1 MRPLR
6 RLIGER
12 RPDLLWPALGV
23 MLAVHLLG
31 VALTTARTWFLGIAA
46 QRLANDLPDFRG
58 HAAELVAQ
66 GLTTPEEA
74 YRVLA
79 TSG

>member
-1 MRPLR
+1 MV
-6 RLIGER
+6 
-12 RPDLLWPALGV
+12 LLAALHTRNAGNEFAHRAGLLLVGAITASPPAAPREV
-23 MLAVHLLG
+23 LAE
-31 VALTTARTWFLGIAA
+31 
-46 QRLANDLPDFRG
+46 LAFHPDLPDFRG